1 MDTWTSK
8 LQSITHNLT
17 HYNSAASY
25 FDRVNSY
32 DQNLNTKISFEGKVS
47 LPWIAL
53 YCSDVPVA
61 AKAHKKKSINQ
72 PHFKKKTS
80 ILLSLFN

>member
-32 DQNLNTKISFEGKVS
+32 DQSLNTKISFEGKVS

-61 AKAHKKKSINQ
+61 AKAHKKKINKSTALL
-72 PHFKKKTS
+72 KKNFHS
-80 ILLSLFN
+80 SLFI